1 MKFLLVALVILA
13 SAGGLCAQTDASLPP
28 GVAAAIAQNR
38 KDCGARV
45 VLAPRFVESR
55 DINGDGRADYILD
68 YGHFECDGNAGYFCG
83 TAGCLTQVFASL
95 PDGSYAKVLD
105 ENVRGLR
112 FSRVRGRPAMLIDL
126 HGLACGRGGAAPC
139 ALTLYWNGFSFSPA
153 N

>member
-1 MKFLLVALVILA
+1 MKFLFGTLFLLA
-13 SAGGLCAQTDASLPP
+13 SAGVLHAQSGANLPP
-28 GVAAAIAQNR
+28 AVAAAIAQNR
-38 KDCGARV
+38 KDCGARA
-45 VLAPRFVESR
+45 VLAPGFVELK

-126 HGLACGRGGAAPC
+126 HGMACGRVGAAPC